1 MELIL
6 DLIYGCEIDVDVNNF
21 TELLE
26 AADYFGANEKED
38 LLLQPIVAF
47 LSSTPIRDAS
57 VALKIR
63 ALAHKHSHIE
73 CLAEFVPTANSFIRV
88 FFALILNSDTFW

>member
-6 DLIYGCEIDVDVNNF
+6 DLIYGCEIDVDVSNF
-21 TELLE
+21 AELLE

-47 LSSTPIRDAS
+47 LSSTSIKDAS
-57 VALKIR
+57 MALRIR

-73 CLAEFVPTANSFIRV
+73 CLAEFVPVANSFIRV
-88 FFALILNSDTFW
+88 SLCFNPKYTTF

>member
-6 DLIYGCEIDVDVNNF
+6 DLIYGCEIEVDVSNF
-21 TELLE
+21 AELLE

-47 LSSTPIRDAS
+47 LSSKIRDAS

-73 CLAEFVPTANSFIRV
+73 CLAKFVPKANSFIRV
-88 FFALILNSDTFW
+88 FLCFNH

>member
-6 DLIYGCEIDVDVNNF
+6 DLIYGCEIDVDVSNF
-21 TELLE
+21 AELLE

-38 LLLQPIVAF
+38 LLFQPIVAF

-63 ALAHKHSHIE
+63 ALGHKHSHIE
-73 CLAEFVPTANSFIRV
+73 CLAKFVLKANSFIQV
-88 FFALILNSDTFW
+88 FLCFIH

>member
-6 DLIYGCEIDVDVNNF
+6 DLIYGCEIDVDVSNF
-21 TELLE
+21 AELLE

-47 LSSTPIRDAS
+47 FSSTPIKDAS

-63 ALAHKHSHIE
+63 ALAHKHAHIE
-73 CLAEFVPTANSFIRV
+73 CLAEFVPKANSFIRV
-88 FFALILNSDTFW
+88 FFV